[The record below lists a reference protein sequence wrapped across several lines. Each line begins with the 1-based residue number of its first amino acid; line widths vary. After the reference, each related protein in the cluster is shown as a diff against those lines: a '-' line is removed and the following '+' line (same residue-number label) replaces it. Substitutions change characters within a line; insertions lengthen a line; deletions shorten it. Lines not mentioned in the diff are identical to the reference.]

1 MYVNPL
7 HRLTDRETLFAL
19 VAAHPLGAWVCNGRA
34 GQVLPTRCCAT
45 TAPQMSPR
53 RQVARRLFCT
63 YMKVMNFRIETTAT
77 VPSGKALALPIVPPR
92 VFFNAKGSRCFLARR
107 CRGVSVRPRPY

>member
-34 GQVLPTRCCAT
+34 GQVLPTR
-45 TAPQMSPR
+45 
-53 RQVARRLFCT
+53 
-63 YMKVMNFRIETTAT
+63 Y
-77 VPSGKALALPIVPPR
+77 
-92 VFFNAKGSRCFLARR
+92 
-107 CRGVSVRPRPY
+107 